1 MPEKIHAPTTE
12 GMLENLTGGEL
23 NSSGNSDWRETLN
36 LKIHHAFWVS
46 RQNGHQLGLI
56 LHCTLANHLANH
68 KEFLRQIA
76 AGCEHNS
83 AQLDK
88 WLEILAVKDLTRK
101 EQGTELQGEQRRRPQ
116 CIHRQPI

>member
-12 GMLENLTGGEL
+12 GMLENLAGGGL
-23 NSSGNSDWRETLN
+23 NSS

-56 LHCTLANHLANH
+56 LHCTLANHLANR
-68 KEFLRQIA
+68 KEFLRQKA

-116 CIHRQPI
+116 CIHQQPI

>member
-1 MPEKIHAPTTE
+1 
-12 GMLENLTGGEL
+12 MLENLPGGGL
-23 NSSGNSDWRETLN
+23 NSSGNSDSREALN

-56 LHCTLANHLANH
+56 LHCTLANR

-88 WLEILAVKDLTRK
+88 WLEILAVKDLTWK